1 MPDIRPAGS
10 DSVTVLG
17 SDCTFKGELSFEHSM
32 RIEGK
37 VEGKIASKGKLAL
50 GKGAHLTADVTVGQ
64 IQIEGSFKGNLTATE
79 RVELSSSANVLG
91 DIRAPKLVIAEGATF
106 VGNCHVSPD
115 ALKGADK
122 SEFVVPVP
130 ATPIKK

>member
-1 MPDIRPAGS
+1 MPDNRPAGG
-10 DSVTVLG
+10 DSITVLG

-50 GKGAHLTADVTVGQ
+50 GKGAHLTA
-64 IQIEGSFKGNLTATE
+64 GSFKGNLTATE

-115 ALKGADK
+115 ALKGAEK